1 MKHAFIDVYAD
12 LNTPL
17 HRMDA
22 RLKVVVLFLLLF
34 LIIFSPIRNI
44 PLFVFYAA
52 STMALT
58 CISRIPAGFII
69 KRAAGVLPFIVIIS
83 VSALFRKGGLV
94 LFLNCLIKS
103 MLAMFLVLLV
113 SSTTKFNE
121 LLVAFRQLKMPGL
134 FVSLLSFMYRYLF
147 LLEDEVLKKKRAY
160 ESRNINNR
168 NNLGKARV
176 LGNILG
182 IIFIHTYERAER
194 VYLAMC
200 ARGYD
205 GKESN

>member
-1 MKHAFIDVYAD
+1 MKHAFIDAYAN

-22 RLKVVVLFLLLF
+22 RQKVVILFLLLF
-34 LIIFSPIRNI
+34 LVIFSPITNT
-44 PLFVFYAA
+44 PLFISYILL
-52 STMALT
+52 TLALT
-58 CISRIPAGFII
+58 CASRVPAGFII
-69 KRAAGVLPFIVIIS
+69 KRASRILPFIIIIS

-94 LFLNCLIKS
+94 LFLNCLVKS

-113 SSTTKFNE
+113 SSTARFNE
-121 LLVAFRQLKMPGL
+121 LLGAFRQLKVPGL
-134 FVSLLSFMYRYLF
+134 FISLLSFMYRYLF

-168 NNLGKARV
+168 NNLRKARV
-176 LGNILG
+176 LSNILG